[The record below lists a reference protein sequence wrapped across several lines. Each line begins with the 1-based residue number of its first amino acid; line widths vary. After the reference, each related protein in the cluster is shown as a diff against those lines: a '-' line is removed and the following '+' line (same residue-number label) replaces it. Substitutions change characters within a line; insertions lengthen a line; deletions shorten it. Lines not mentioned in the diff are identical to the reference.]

1 MSISKYDILLRMEGE
16 SMSISNK
23 LMEFLDKSHS
33 NFHAVNEMAKM
44 MYEQGFKKLKMNEKW
59 ELDDKSKYYVLV
71 NNSSVFAFD
80 MNGYKKDFAYKIV
93 ASHTDAPTFKVKPNA
108 VKIENNTIIVNSES
122 YGGLIDYTWLDRP
135 LKLSGRVIV
144 KEGNR
149 LVTKLY
155 SSNGAVGIIPSLAIH
170 MNRSINSET
179 KFNRHTQMRP
189 LLGQAP
195 EFDFKEYLA
204 KELSVE
210 EGSVV
215 DYDLV
220 FKPVEKATYVG
231 VNQEFIASNHLDNL
245 QSAYLTFEGFM
256 NAENNNN
263 AVNVYASFD
272 NEEVGSMTKQGA
284 QATILK
290 DILNRIGYAMGQ
302 SPEEHL
308 VSVAK
313 SFIISADNAHANHPN
328 YANMN
333 DENHVVNL
341 NGGVV
346 VKYSANQKYTTD
358 SLSSALITSISE
370 ISGAAIQTYV
380 NRADA
385 PGGSTLGA
393 ISGTQVSVMSVDI
406 GLPQLAMH
414 SSMEL
419 SGTKDNEDMV
429 TLIKS
434 YYDSKVV
441 VDEDNIT
448 VEGLK

>member
-1 MSISKYDILLRMEGE
+1 MNLN
-16 SMSISNK
+16 NK
-23 LMEFLDKSHS
+23 LMSFLDEAHS
-33 NFHAVNEMAKM
+33 NFHAVNNMAEIM
-44 MYEQGFKKLKMNEKW
+44 DEAGFKKLNMNEVWK
-59 ELDDKSKYYVLV
+59 LDDKSKYYVLV

-80 MNGYKKDFAYKIV
+80 LNGYKKTFPYKIV

-108 VKIENNTIIVNSES
+108 VKIENNYIIVNAEA

-144 KEGNR
+144 KEGSK
-149 LVTKLY
+149 LTTKLFN
-155 SSNGAVGIIPSLAIH
+155 SNGAVGIIPSLAIH
-170 MNRSINSET
+170 MNRAVNNET

-189 LLGQAP
+189 LLGQA
-195 EFDFKEYLA
+195 EDFDFKAYLA
-204 KELSVE
+204 SSLDVKVDD
-210 EGSVV
+210 VY

-220 FKPVEKATYVG
+220 FKPIEKAAYVG
-231 VNQEFIASNHLDNL
+231 VNQEFFASNHIDNL
-245 QSAYLTFEGFM
+245 QSAYVSFESFM
-256 NAENNNN
+256 NSVNNE

-290 DILNRIGYAMGQ
+290 DILNRISFAMEQ
-302 SPEEHL
+302 SSEEHL
-308 VSVAK
+308 ISIAN
-313 SFIISADNAHANHPN
+313 SFIVSADNAHANHPN
-328 YANMN
+328 YSSAN
-333 DENHVVNL
+333 DENHRVEL

-358 SLSSALITSISE
+358 ALSAALLMELSKV
-370 ISGAAIQTYV
+370 SGAEIQTFV

-393 ISGTQVSVMSVDI
+393 ISGTQISIMSVDI

-419 SGTKDNEDMV
+419 GGSKDAEHMFN
-429 TLIKS
+429 LLKAFYNSNIKVNS
-434 YYDSKVV
+434 DSI
-441 VDEDNIT
+441 EI
-448 VEGLK
+448 L